1 MGIDTQGHRRPSQ
14 RGGKR
19 KPDGRVRRR
28 LALVTDQWL
37 AELRGQVVP
46 LRTTTP
52 KAPRHQPD
60 HERDGSDWGPSP
72 SSAA

>member
-1 MGIDTQGHRRPSQ
+1 MGNDTAGPRRPSQ

-19 KPDGRVRRR
+19 KPDERVRRR

-46 LRTTTP
+46 LRTTIP
-52 KAPRHQPD
+52 KAPRRQPS
-60 HERDGSDWGPSP
+60 HERDDADWGPSP

>member
-1 MGIDTQGHRRPSQ
+1 MGNDTHGPRRPSQ

-19 KPDGRVRRR
+19 KPDARVRRR

-46 LRTTTP
+46 LRTTIAN
-52 KAPRHQPD
+52 APRRQPA
-60 HERDGSDWGPSP
+60 HERDDSDCGTSP